1 MTNSTIRYTLVA
13 LALAGC
19 GDVTD
24 PDVNRLAEVPLVL
37 AEDSAEAPEG
47 AAPGT
52 CWARDR
58 TPRVVETV
66 TEEVRLDPEAALAR
80 NGDVTTTFQTSH
92 ALSGGGDALLFET
105 PCADQ
110 MSADL
115 TASLQ
120 RALAAR
126 RIYRGTVTGEMNTS
140 TRRAIRAWQKSQ
152 GLDSAILAMAT
163 ARDLGLI
170 AYERDPVETAP
181 EPAAPA
187 PPPARTVPADGA
199 ADLY

>member
-1 MTNSTIRYTLVA
+1 MTQGTIRYTLVA

-47 AAPGT
+47 AAAGT

-80 NGDVTTTFQTSH
+80 NGDVTTTFQTRH
-92 ALSGGGDALLFET
+92 ALSGGGEALSFET

-110 MSADL
+110 MTADL

-126 RIYRGTVTGEMNTS
+126 RIYRGPVTGALDTP
-140 TRRAIRAWQKSQ
+140 TRRAIRAWQKAQ
-152 GLDSAILAMAT
+152 GLDSAILAMVT

-170 AYERDPVETAP
+170 AYEREAVEP
-181 EPAAPA
+181 EPVAPA

-199 ADLY
+199 ADVY